1 VLFAVTRVG
10 EKVPFA
16 KKGRFGVV
24 SGSVEEF
31 FCPFHLQIETSS
43 TDDLDEELL
52 MQKVADSFF
61 AVYLFF
67 FVHTCITWFKHL
79 TFCNIF
85 IISFAIFLNCS

>member
-1 VLFAVTRVG
+1 VARVG

-31 FCPFHLQIETSS
+31 FTPFHLQIETSS

-52 MQKVADSFF
+52 MQKVHLLLCMLAYFLKLITPGWASFWWYT
-61 AVYLFF
+61 VEDWKQQ
-67 FVHTCITWFKHL
+67 HQ
-79 TFCNIF
+79 
-85 IISFAIFLNCS
+85 SFETQSTK

>member
-1 VLFAVTRVG
+1 MLFAVTRVG

-61 AVYLFF
+61 LQ
-67 FVHTCITWFKHL
+67 
-79 TFCNIF
+79 F
-85 IISFAIFLNCS
+85 IYSFLYIHVLHGLST

>member
-1 VLFAVTRVG
+1 MFCYFVLFVRVG

-52 MQKVADSFF
+52 MHKVILA
-61 AVYLFF
+61 
-67 FVHTCITWFKHL
+67 TCTLVIYVPHSE
-79 TFCNIF
+79 C
-85 IISFAIFLNCS
+85 CSVKNWQ

>member
-1 VLFAVTRVG
+1 MLFAVTRVG

-52 MQKVADSFF
+52 MQKVADSF
-61 AVYLFF
+61 LQ
-67 FVHTCITWFKHL
+67 
-79 TFCNIF
+79 F
-85 IISFAIFLNCS
+85 IYSFLYIHVLHGLST